1 MLEGY
6 DERLSKISNM
16 IARSNDPNLPIHL
29 HEIRGDLMRVRKT
42 AFQYRDA
49 LRRLNKDCTDIFWD
63 DTNYFV
69 RDCEDHVAQISEV
82 TDIGRE
88 TCGELREL
96 YFAMLGQKSND
107 ISKVLTVIA
116 TVFIPM
122 SFISGLYGMNF
133 DQESPYNMPEL
144 HWTWG
149 YPFALT
155 LMALTGGGLF
165 DYLYR
170 KRWL

>member
-1 MLEGY
+1 
-6 DERLSKISNM
+6 
-16 IARSNDPNLPIHL
+16 
-29 HEIRGDLMRVRKT
+29 MRVRKT

-49 LRRLNKDCTDIFWD
+49 LRRLNKDCGELFAD
-63 DTNYFV
+63 DTDYFV

-96 YFAMLGQKSND
+96 YFALLGQKSND

-122 SFISGLYGMNF
+122 SFIAGLYGMNF
-133 DQESPYNMPEL
+133 DQDSPYNMPEL
-144 HWTWG
+144 HWTLG

-155 LMALTGGGLF
+155 LMAITGGGLF
-165 DYLYR
+165 YYLYR
-170 KRWL
+170 KCWL